1 MAFFYDMLC
10 ITRSSILTNR
20 LNKVVTKLK
29 NVMKSFQMKLNSKHR
44 AEKTKTKNQRNRSMK
59 KQNAERHKPSF
70 TTRIFRKCRLT

>member
-1 MAFFYDMLC
+1 
-10 ITRSSILTNR
+10 
-20 LNKVVTKLK
+20 
-29 NVMKSFQMKLNSKHR
+29 MKSFQMKLNSKHR

>member
-1 MAFFYDMLC
+1 MLC
-10 ITRSSILTNR
+10 ITQSYILANH
-20 LNKVVTKLK
+20 LDKVITKLK

-44 AEKTKTKNQRNRSMK
+44 AEKTKIKNQRNRSMK

>member
-1 MAFFYDMLC
+1 MLC
-10 ITRSSILTNR
+10 ITRSSILTNC

>member
-1 MAFFYDMLC
+1 MLC

-20 LNKVVTKLK
+20 LKKVVTKLK